1 MTLNVASPF
10 LRLSQSHSKRILIY
24 MRPPSFDTAQLSL
37 VRTPFDDPDFLFE
50 LKHDGFRALAPE
62 TSAYLKQHG
71 AVCAKKPN
79 H

>member
-1 MTLNVASPF
+1 MP
-10 LRLSQSHSKRILIY
+10 
-24 MRPPSFDTAQLSL
+24 RPPRFDTAQLSL

-50 LKHDGFRALAPE
+50 VKHDGFRALAPE